1 MGVSVP
7 LGSALG
13 ADASTEKPASQ
24 PDDAAKPSPVTD
36 FLMGSTLSG
45 SYDSHDKRQV
55 NRATIGEGTI
65 SAGSNVEQAAGRDL
79 PLAGAL
85 NVVRWA

>member
-1 MGVSVP
+1 
-7 LGSALG
+7 
-13 ADASTEKPASQ
+13 
-24 PDDAAKPSPVTD
+24 
-36 FLMGSTLSG
+36 MGSTLSG
-45 SYDSHDKRQV
+45 SYDAHDKRQM